1 MSDVSESQASVAG
14 LNRLV
19 ASLASA
25 DIAVFG
31 IAYDFLHFGSWTVE
45 AGRRHHRVLLQ
56 WDGRESTLSV
66 STASVSDARAQKQW
80 KQVAERRIEVQAAPN
95 EQHFAIASE
104 LAVLHAAA

>member
-1 MSDVSESQASVAG
+1 MSDVIESQASVAG

-19 ASLASA
+19 ASLANA

-45 AGRRHHRVLLQ
+45 AGRRHHRILLQ
-56 WDGRESTLSV
+56 WDGREGILSV
-66 STASVSDARAQKQW
+66 STAAVSDARAQKQW
-80 KQVAERRIEVQAAPN
+80 RQVAERRIEAQAASG
-95 EQHFAIASE
+95 EQHFAIAND